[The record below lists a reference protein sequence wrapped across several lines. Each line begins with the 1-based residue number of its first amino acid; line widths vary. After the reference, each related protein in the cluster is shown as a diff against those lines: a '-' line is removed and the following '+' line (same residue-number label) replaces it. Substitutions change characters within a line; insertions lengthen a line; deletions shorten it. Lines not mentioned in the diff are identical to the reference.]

1 MRGSY
6 QQIADCARGKS
17 YVMMLFIVDDMGY
30 KQQSR
35 QQMQVL
41 FKLVADRC
49 ERGSVMISSNL
60 PLSIWEQIFKDPMP
74 TVAAIDRLV
83 NHSVIVA
90 LNIES

>member
-41 FKLVADRC
+41 FTLMADRY

-60 PLSIWEQIFKDPMP
+60 PLFRWKQIFKDPMA

-83 NHSVIVA
+83 HHSVIVA

>member
-41 FKLVADRC
+41 FTLVADRY

-60 PLSIWEQIFKDPMP
+60 PLSRWEQFLKDPM
-74 TVAAIDRLV
+74 VSAAAIDRLV

>member
-17 YVMMLFIVDDMGY
+17 YGMMLLIVDDMGY

-41 FKLVADRC
+41 FTLVADRY

-60 PLSIWEQIFKDPMP
+60 PLYRWEQFLKDPMV
-74 TVAAIDRLV
+74 TAAAVDRLV
-83 NHSVIVA
+83 NHSVILV